1 MAGAFQSPLN
11 LMRITK
17 MQVGYTT
24 TEALLGNAVTLDIS
38 SEAEAVDSLTQALT
52 YVEKWEPY
60 LNGNRVGEQELSWP
74 RDFIG
79 AIPLAISQVQLLAAR
94 LIQQGIKLE
103 VVDGV
108 TTTDSEVE
116 LAEVKQMDTLM
127 YPFLKNSGFF

>member
-1 MAGAFQSPLN
+1 MIGKSLRGEIKWAFG
-11 LMRITK
+11 T
-17 MQVGYTT
+17 
-24 TEALLGNAVTLDIS
+24 
-38 SEAEAVDSLTQALT
+38 
-52 YVEKWEPY
+52 
-60 LNGNRVGEQELSWP
+60 EQELSWP

-108 TTTDSEVE
+108 TTTDSEAE

-127 YPFLKNSGFF
+127 YPFLKNSGFFWEVSNGYSTAWIF